1 MRSLDCNVLVVGA
14 GPAGS
19 CAAREAAAA
28 GANVLVL
35 ERRPVIGVPV
45 QCAEYIP
52 APLVGEAGVG
62 RGYIVQYVAGMRT
75 MLNGEP
81 IQELSAP
88 GCMIRRDQFDQA
100 LAQAA
105 REVGARYLLDT
116 SAIAF
121 DGRMLTARRRG
132 GEIITIQ
139 ADVVIG
145 ADGPHSRVGRWI
157 GSANANCVPAA
168 QMRVRLTKPL
178 QYTEVFFDDRIYGG
192 YAWLFPRGDE
202 ANLGL
207 GMLRRDANAPKLGAV
222 LYELLQ
228 ELADQGRIE
237 RTPVGTS
244 GGWIPAEA
252 PRSIVRERV
261 LLAGDA
267 AGHTHPVTGAGV
279 FQAVMGGKMAGKWAA
294 RAALT
299 GDLTLLD
306 RYEAEWNEFYGDA
319 LERGFA
325 RRQLLESHPGKLEDI
340 IRRCWIGFREYYGE
354 A

>member
-1 MRSLDCNVLVVGA
+1 MRSLECNVLVVGA

-52 APLVGEAGVG
+52 APLVGEVGVG

-81 IQELSAP
+81 IQELAAP

-121 DGRMLTARRRG
+121 DGRVLTARHRG

-139 ADVVIG
+139 ADVMIG

-168 QMRVRLTKPL
+168 QMRVRLTNPL

-192 YAWLFPRGDE
+192 YAWLFPRGTRPTW
-202 ANLGL
+202 GL
-207 GMLRRDANAPKLGAV
+207 ACCGVTRARPNWGRCCTRCSRSWPTRDASSARPWA
-222 LYELLQ
+222 
-228 ELADQGRIE
+228 R
-237 RTPVGTS
+237 P
-244 GGWIPAEA
+244 
-252 PRSIVRERV
+252 
-261 LLAGDA
+261 A
-267 AGHTHPVTGAGV
+267 AGFRPRPRAPLSATGSS
-279 FQAVMGGKMAGKWAA
+279 W
-294 RAALT
+294 
-299 GDLTLLD
+299 
-306 RYEAEWNEFYGDA
+306 
-319 LERGFA
+319 
-325 RRQLLESHPGKLEDI
+325 PGTRPAI
-340 IRRCWIGFREYYGE
+340 PIP
-354 A
+354 